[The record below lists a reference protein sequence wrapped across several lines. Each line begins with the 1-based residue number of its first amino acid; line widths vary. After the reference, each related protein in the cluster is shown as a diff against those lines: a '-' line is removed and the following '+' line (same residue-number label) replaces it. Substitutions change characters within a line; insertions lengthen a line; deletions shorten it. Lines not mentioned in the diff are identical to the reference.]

1 MENFPY
7 QLTDHAIKR
16 ISERQIQLEWV
27 VRVLQN
33 PQKTEPD
40 AEDPQLRHALG
51 TIAEYGDRVLRVIYN
66 ETINP
71 WRIVSVHFDRKLK
84 GKL

>member
-1 MENFPY
+1 MENFSY

-16 ISERQIQLEWV
+16 IAERQIQLEWV

-33 PQKTEPD
+33 PKRIEPD
-40 AEDPQLRHALG
+40 AEDIQLRHALG
-51 TIAEYGDRVLRVIYN
+51 TIPEYGDRVLRVIYN